1 MRVASPND
9 GRGEKM
15 GKKISGSAVSLYL
28 RADVKHLHDLACQ
41 DPNIKPSEIYAN
53 ALKAA
58 LGDVAAKH
66 PIQMMRDAQAEEVRQ
81 IEEQLLAARSR
92 LHLTETRLPL
102 EVAKAEWLARV
113 LGVDQVREM
122 RALWSILFFDATG
135 SGKYRPRSAKEG
147 IARYRELVSRYEAT
161 KNGPEGMIDS
171 DFTIIDDRHPVH
183 LIEGPNKLCV
193 NANDLTIECGEP
205 KLGRRDG
212 KWEVWIEPNPIGFH
226 LGDDLQYYC
235 SCCWNERKSKHT
247 QGQLKPFWE
256 LEEMTVEMHAMDGKT
271 SNDMKGRGL
280 IEIETVAISQ
290 HREKMMIARFIEN
303 WERENH
309 AEAEELE
316 VLTEQRNSKI
326 QDKNGI
332 YEPTWEGL
340 PWGNGSKRIRE
351 QRIRTMT
358 NDEKTAYRE
367 CLDRYGKLLK
377 QRSLY
382 IKTNLQEWRQEGMPW
397 TEFELKPGLF
407 EQIHFRETTGTY
419 TDIENEITNAIKA
432 DRRVLEMDHR

>member
-1 MRVASPND
+1 
-9 GRGEKM
+9 
-15 GKKISGSAVSLYL
+15 
-28 RADVKHLHDLACQ
+28 
-41 DPNIKPSEIYAN
+41 
-53 ALKAA
+53 
-58 LGDVAAKH
+58 
-66 PIQMMRDAQAEEVRQ
+66 
-81 IEEQLLAARSR
+81 
-92 LHLTETRLPL
+92 
-102 EVAKAEWLARV
+102 
-113 LGVDQVREM
+113 
-122 RALWSILFFDATG
+122 
-135 SGKYRPRSAKEG
+135 
-147 IARYRELVSRYEAT
+147 
-161 KNGPEGMIDS
+161 MIDS

-205 KLGRRDG
+205 KQGRRDG